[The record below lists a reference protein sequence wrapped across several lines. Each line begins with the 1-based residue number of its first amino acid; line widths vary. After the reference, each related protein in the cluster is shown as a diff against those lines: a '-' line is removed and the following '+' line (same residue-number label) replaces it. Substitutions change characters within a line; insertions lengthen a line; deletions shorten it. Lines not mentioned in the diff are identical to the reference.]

1 MKKQLPWLLAGA
13 VLIGLI
19 GAGCETLL
27 TKTPNPASIGVQMF
41 GAPTNQPNL
50 VAYLEAA
57 DKLNTAVNVTASEAP
72 IHMLLAGATTIAAAF
87 AGWYARHKGNAT
99 DTAAAVATKL
109 ATNASPSTPNKP
121 V

>member
-1 MKKQLPWLLAGA
+1 MKKQLPLLLFGA

-19 GAGCETLL
+19 GAGCGTLL
-27 TKTPNPASIGVQMF
+27 TKTPDPASIGVEMF
-41 GAPTNQPNL
+41 GANTNEPNL

-57 DKLNTAVNVTASEAP
+57 DKLNTAVNVTATEAP

-87 AGWYARHKGNAT
+87 AGWYARHKGAAT
-99 DTAAAVATKL
+99 DTATVVAAKL
-109 ATNASPSTPNKP
+109 AATASPSSQDKA